1 MRISDWSSDVCSSDL
16 GCSGDLGALCG
27 EPALAFPS
35 LADDRLHCRSG
46 ERSSCHR
53 PYGAGGCCVGGS
65 RPSESRARGTTGCAI
80 PRATPFRPSQHPAV
94 ALAAS
99 VLTGWPRRACPLNGA
114 PSFHCLTPALVSGA
128 AVLGVFALAGAQD
141 KDRGP

>member
-46 ERSSCHR
+46 ERSSCPR
-53 PYGAGGCCVGGS
+53 SYGAGGCCVGGS
-65 RPSESRARGTTGCAI
+65 RPSASRARGTTGCAL
-80 PRATPFRPSQHPAV
+80 PAATPSRHSHHPAV
-94 ALAAS
+94 SLAAS
-99 VLTGWPRRACPLNGA
+99 VSTCLPRPSAPLKR
-114 PSFHCLTPALVSGA
+114 PPTSPFLPPPLVVRREA
-128 AVLGVFALAGAQD
+128 F
-141 KDRGP
+141 